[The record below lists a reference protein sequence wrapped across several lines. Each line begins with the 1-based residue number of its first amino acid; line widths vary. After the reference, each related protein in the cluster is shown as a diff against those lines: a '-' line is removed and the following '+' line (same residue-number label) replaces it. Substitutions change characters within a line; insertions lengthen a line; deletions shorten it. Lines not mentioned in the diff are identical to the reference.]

1 MSRAATRL
9 SAESNAMSWM
19 VSRRRDLMG
28 SGSVSEFISRRE
40 VYRQREGVMEKI
52 EKRTDETRLRSWV
65 VWL

>member
-9 SAESNAMSWM
+9 SAESNAMSLM

-28 SGSVSEFISRRE
+28 SGSVSELISRRE
-40 VYRQREGVMEKI
+40 LYRGREGVMEKI

-65 VWL
+65 VWS